1 MKIRI
6 LELDALR
13 GIAVIAVILFH
24 FTMGQSQSI
33 FNFNIGAMGVDLF
46 FIISGFV
53 IFMTI
58 QKTTYWKAFAWSRFS
73 RLYPT
78 YWFCVTLT
86 TLIIILKSF
95 IIPVSVIEHGMI
107 WKYLVNMTMVQYYF
121 NIDSIDGPY
130 WTLIIELV
138 FYSFIILLMLTKTI
152 KYIEY
157 IGVVFMLFCL
167 CYTFDVV
174 ANNIY
179 FQNIL
184 VALPI
189 ISYFPLF
196 YAGIILYKMK
206 FEKLTIIRMS
216 LFAFTLIIQCFLFRH
231 CYYNT
236 KYISLTEYIV
246 TLSVIYGVFILYLFN
261 KLKVIVNPITIWLGQ
276 LSYSLYLIHQYI
288 GVSVIIPGLMKYLHL
303 SFWMSSTISFII
315 ILSFAHLIHQY
326 IEKPSILFLRRNR
339 NSVNN

>member
-1 MKIRI
+1 MKTRI

-24 FTMGQSQSI
+24 FTMGQSQYI

-58 QKTTYWKAFAWSRFS
+58 QKTTHWKAFAWSRFS

-86 TLIIILKSF
+86 TLIIILKLFF
-95 IIPVSVIEHGMI
+95 ISSSVSEHGMLL
-107 WKYLVNMTMVQYYF
+107 KYFANMTMVQYYF

-138 FYSFIILLMLTKTI
+138 FYTFIILLMLTKTI

-167 CYTFDVV
+167 CYTFDIV
-174 ANNIY
+174 ANNFY
-179 FQNIL
+179 FQKISL
-184 VALPI
+184 ALPI
-189 ISYFPLF
+189 INYFPLF
-196 YAGIILYKMK
+196 YAGVILYKMK
-206 FEKLTIIRMS
+206 FEQLTIMRMS
-216 LFAFTLIIQCFLFRH
+216 LFFITFIIQCFLFRH
-231 CYYNT
+231 CYYNI
-236 KYISLTEYIV
+236 KYIDLTEYIV
-246 TLSVIYGVFILYLFN
+246 TLSIIYGGFVLYLFN
-261 KLKVIVNPITIWLGQ
+261 KLKVIVNPITKWLGQ

-303 SFWMSSTISFII
+303 NFWMSAMIAFIV

-326 IEKPSILFLRRNR
+326 IEKPSIHFLRRNI
-339 NSVNN
+339 NIENN